1 MQGYVNIKEASQIT
15 GKHTDTIR
23 RLINQNKGSKF
34 IAKDSKGRIMVETGW
49 ITSHFDSLE
58 APVSPEKNKD
68 DPQVV
73 QTDTSAT
80 QPVIEA
86 LTKQLEAKD
95 KQISELLSAINAKEA
110 NTTKLQDQFQQL
122 LARQL
127 LPAGQQNTASQAQ
140 PEPFNTAYAEPM
152 QTDTKE
158 PKQTQKTKP
167 KRAKPAKTSKPVV
180 TKTKKRW
187 WQKNK

>member
-140 PEPFNTAYAEPM
+140 PEPFNTAYAEP
-152 QTDTKE
+152 
-158 PKQTQKTKP
+158 KQTQKTKP